1 MTGCFTLIMTMKQ
14 IHWLKAQI
22 LSYLQNVID
31 SLNKYKGEADST
43 IQQLK
48 TQAKNNVF
56 TL

>member
-1 MTGCFTLIMTMKQ
+1 MTMKQ